1 MSRAMT
7 PVDDRLYQYLVNHS
21 VREPDVLTAIRE
33 ETHQLGRAAAM
44 QICPEQ
50 GQLLAMLVQM
60 IGAKRIIEIGTFTGY
75 SSTAMAMAVPDDGH
89 LLCCDVNEEWTTI
102 AQHYWQKACVSN
114 KITLKLA
121 PALETLEALMA
132 DNQQNSFDMAFIDAD
147 KANYSNYYEGCLK
160 LVRTGGL
167 ICIDNVLW
175 DGFVADPEITNNQ
188 TQSIRALNTLVAG
201 DERVTPMIL
210 AIGDGMTVCLKQ

>member
-21 VREPDVLTAIRE
+21 VREPDVLKALRD
-33 ETHQLGRAAAM
+33 ETHQLGGAAAM

-75 SSTAMAMAVPDDGH
+75 SSTAMALALPDDSH
-89 LLCCDVNEEWTTI
+89 LTCCDVNDEWTTI
-102 AQHYWQKACVSN
+102 AKKYWQQAGVADKVS
-114 KITLKLA
+114 LKLA
-121 PALETLEALMA
+121 PALETVDALIA
-132 DNQQNSFDMAFIDAD
+132 NGQQNSFDLAFIDAD

-160 LVRTGGL
+160 LVRPGGL
-167 ICIDNVLW
+167 ICVDNVLW
-175 DGFVADPEITNNQ
+175 DGLVADPEITNNQ
-188 TQSIRALNTLVAG
+188 TTSIRALNTLIAN
-201 DERVTPMIL
+201 DNRVMPMIL
-210 AIGDGMTVCLKQ
+210 AIGDGMTVCLKH